1 MQNTKMTAS
10 AWHDEM
16 KRGGG
21 FTWYTLNQII
31 DVVLSW
37 PRQASRFMGG
47 EVSVCS
53 VEDFL
58 ILRRQLIFDSQKTL
72 EIKRQLLAGS

>member
-1 MQNTKMTAS
+1 
-10 AWHDEM
+10 
-16 KRGGG
+16 
-21 FTWYTLNQII
+21 
-31 DVVLSW
+31 
-37 PRQASRFMGG
+37 MGG